1 MKHTSEDIYYVVLN
15 LDKDLGHFSSL
26 GKAKNYIISN
36 MADFDLFSGN
46 VRICK
51 SVYGKLVNE
60 KKVISSGYK
69 DRLQFT
75 KTILL

>member
-15 LDKDLGHFSSL
+15 LDTDLGHFSSL
-26 GKAKNYIISN
+26 GKAKKYIISN
-36 MADFDLFSGN
+36 MDNFDLFSGN

-51 SVYGKLVNE
+51 SMYGKLINE
-60 KKVISSGYK
+60 KKVISSGYR